1 MAVFGGGLGATGG
14 TCGALIGS
22 LAVLGLK
29 FGRHEEKEFEGPK
42 MWLSAMILVKR
53 FREEIVQNHGGIR
66 CRDITKIDWMNR
78 EQVKSYYKPDEKFLE
93 CARIIGDSAKLLGE
107 LLEGKIEIRK
117 PVT

>member
-1 MAVFGGGLGATGG
+1 MAVFGGGLGGTGE

-22 LAVLGLK
+22 LAVLGLR
-29 FGRHEEKEFEGPK
+29 FGRHEEKEFEGPQ
-42 MWLSAMILVKR
+42 MWFSAMKLVKR
-53 FREEIVQNHGGIR
+53 FREEIVPNHGSIR
-66 CRDITKIDWMNR
+66 CRDIINVDWMNR

-93 CARIIGDSAKLLGE
+93 CARIIGESAKLVGE